1 MSEPH
6 RGRRR
11 ALWAAGI
18 AAGAAVG
25 AVAARTL
32 VRRVRGNVDPEVLAE
47 LAELPPEDLG
57 PVRTHDGLDLAVRA
71 AGTPGA
77 PVLVFIHG
85 FSLDLT
91 MWNHQWR
98 GLADRYRCVLYDHRG
113 HGRSARSPDGDYSLQ
128 AMGRDLRA
136 VLDATVGDGP
146 CVLVTHSMGGMC
158 LLAFAEAHP
167 EEFGTRVAGVVLADT
182 AAAELLRGAVGV
194 LGARLEALF
203 RPRLRAALSVRDRAE
218 QLRRLFEARA
228 GDLAFAVA
236 RLTNFG
242 PGADPAIVEH
252 ITALSV
258 RVPVEVWTDALA
270 GLIEMDLR
278 HALEHVRVP
287 ALVVV
292 GDLDRITPPASA
304 LAMKRALPSARLV
317 VFRGA
322 GHLPMLEQ
330 PERFNG
336 LVASLADRVFERAA
350 APAGRRRRR
359 AAASGS

>member
-1 MSEPH
+1 VSEPP

-18 AAGAAVG
+18 ATGAAVG

-57 PVRTHDGLDLAVRA
+57 PVRTNDGLDLHVRA
-71 AGTPGA
+71 AGDRRSPA
-77 PVLVFIHG
+77 LVFVHG

-91 MWNHQWR
+91 MWTYQWR
-98 GLADRYRCVLYDHRG
+98 QLSGRYRCVLYDHRG
-113 HGRSARSPDGDYSLQ
+113 HGRSARSPVGDYSLP
-128 AMGRDLRA
+128 AMARDLRA
-136 VLDATVGDGP
+136 VLDAAVGDGP
-146 CVLVTHSMGGMC
+146 CVLVTHSMGGMS
-158 LLAFAEAHP
+158 LLALAEEHP
-167 EEFGTRVAGVVLADT
+167 DEFGSRVAGVVLADT
-182 AAAELLRGAVGV
+182 AAAEVVRGALGA
-194 LGARLEALF
+194 LGARFEALV
-203 RPRLRAALSVRDRAE
+203 RPRIRAALSIRERAE
-218 QLRRLFEARA
+218 WLRRLVQSRG
-228 GDLAFAVA
+228 GDLAFGLA

-258 RVPVEVWTDALA
+258 QAPAEVWTDALA
-270 GLIEMDLR
+270 GLVEMDLR
-278 HALEHVRVP
+278 HAMEHVRVP

-292 GDLDRITPPASA
+292 GDLDRVTPPATA
-304 LAMKRALPSARLV
+304 LAMTRALPSARLV
-317 VFRGA
+317 VLRGA

-336 LVASLADRVFERAA
+336 LVADLADRAFERTART
-350 APAGRRRRR
+350 GRRR
-359 AAASGS
+359 AAGSGS

>member
-18 AAGAAVG
+18 ATGAAVG

-57 PVRTHDGLDLAVRA
+57 PVRTPDGLDLHVRA
-71 AGTPGA
+71 AGDPGST
-77 PVLVFIHG
+77 VLVFVHG

-91 MWNHQWR
+91 MWSYQWR
-98 GLADRYRCVLYDHRG
+98 ELGDRYRCVLYDHRG
-113 HGRSARSPDGDYSLQ
+113 HGRSARSPDGDYSLR
-128 AMGRDLRA
+128 AMAGDLRA
-136 VLDATVGDGP
+136 VLDAAVGDGP

-158 LLAFAEAHP
+158 LLALAEDRP

-182 AAAELLRGAVGV
+182 AAAELVRGAVGA
-194 LGARLEALF
+194 LGARVEALF
-203 RPRLRAALSVRDRAE
+203 RPRLRAALSIRDRAE
-218 QLRRLFEARA
+218 RLRRLLQSRG
-228 GDLAFAVA
+228 GDLAFGVA

-242 PGADPAIVEH
+242 PGADPAMVEH
-252 ITALSV
+252 VTSLSV
-258 RVPVEVWTDALA
+258 QAPIEVWTDALA
-270 GLIEMDLR
+270 GLVEMDLR

-292 GDLDRITPPASA
+292 GDLDRITPPATA
-304 LAMKRALPSARLV
+304 LAMQRALPSARLV
-317 VFRGA
+317 VLQGA
-322 GHLPMLEQ
+322 GHLPMMEQ

-336 LVASLADRVFERAA
+336 LVADLADRAFERA
-350 APAGRRRRR
+350 PRKVRRRR
-359 AAASGS
+359 AAGSGS